1 MTQKLKLL
9 LFTDT
14 YAHQVNGAK
23 VTLEELT
30 RNCSTDIEIV
40 IVSTDDFSSIPFPTY
55 AEVRFAMV
63 TPRRISAIIK
73 KEKPDMIHIVTE

>member
-1 MTQKLKLL
+1 MIVKKKLL

-14 YAHQVNGAK
+14 YAHQINGAK

-30 RNCSTDIEIV
+30 QRCSKEMEIV
-40 IVSTDDFSSIPFPTY
+40 IVSTDDFQSIPFPTY

-63 TPRRISAIIK
+63 TPRQIRSIIRT
-73 KEKPDMIHIVTE
+73 EKPDMIHIVTE